1 MKQYLLKEKVK
12 LQKEMM
18 NYFKNFN
25 KTYGTLTDIL
35 FMCVKIYNL
44 IYFFHQG
51 GINLVFIFRKSLFH
65 CHIKNFKTNRIFTL
79 EENVYKE

>member
-35 FMCVKIYNL
+35 FMCVKIYNFD
-44 IYFFHQG
+44 IFFPSRRHQLG
-51 GINLVFIFRKSLFH
+51 FH
-65 CHIKNFKTNRIFTL
+65 F
-79 EENVYKE
+79 